1 MLVAVAVG
9 GVRGGA
15 YGMQRVFAVPCATEL
30 YAYSQLQL
38 AFRFAIKERL
48 QHSQRLRA
56 RGGRSLPM
64 VVAGTGQEVVHS
76 HAQQGLIHRRSTPC
90 SHHQLHQV

>member
-1 MLVAVAVG
+1 MLVAVAVAV
-9 GVRGGA
+9 GVSGAGA
-15 YGMQRVFAVPCATEL
+15 YVMQPVFAVPCATEL

-64 VVAGTGQEVVHS
+64 VVAGTRWC
-76 HAQQGLIHRRSTPC
+76 IPTRSKD
-90 SHHQLHQV
+90 